1 MDTRI
6 RDRRKMRAAV
16 QWHASRYVSY
26 RTKGIDLAGLI
37 VYNLSN
43 WTGLRERVMPQGLP
57 SDEEAIEGVEC
68 APPPC
73 GHAPKPA
80 AYAPVS
86 CRFIE
91 RSETNERGIRSAE
104 AR

>member
-6 RDRRKMRAAV
+6 RGRRKMRAAV
-16 QWHASRYVSY
+16 QWHASRYVCH
-26 RTKGIDLAGLI
+26 RTKGVDLAGLI

-43 WTGLRERVMPQGLP
+43 WTGLRERAVPQGLP
-57 SDEEAIEGVEC
+57 CVKEATEGIEC

-80 AYAPVS
+80 ADAPVS
-86 CRFIE
+86 CRFTE
-91 RSETNERGIRSAE
+91 RSETNERS
-104 AR
+104 

>member
-6 RDRRKMRAAV
+6 QGHRKMRAAM
-16 QWHASRYVSY
+16 QWHASRYVFY
-26 RTKGIDLAGLI
+26 RTKGVDLASLI

-43 WTGLRERVMPQGLP
+43 WTGFREREMPWGLP
-57 SDEEAIEGVEC
+57 SVRDAIQGIEC

-73 GHAPKPA
+73 GHAPKLA
-80 AYAPVS
+80 ANAPVS
-86 CRFIE
+86 CRFTE

-104 AR
+104 TR